1 MASLTFGGDLDD
13 YTKYSISELFVFW
26 ATQYE
31 VERVVKL
38 NLENIKAMLEQKQDY
53 SRPHPWEKSSPFDA

>member
-1 MASLTFGGDLDD
+1 MASLTFGGDLDG
-13 YTKYSISELFVFW
+13 YTKYSISELFFW
-26 ATQYE
+26 AAQNE

-38 NLENIKAMLEQKQDY
+38 HLKNIKAMLKQTQDY